1 MGAELSY
8 AGKRVVVTGC
18 ASGIGEATTRLLHEA
33 GAAIIGVDIKEPSA
47 PVKEYLQTDLS
58 DRASIDTTAAAIGSG
73 VDCLFNCAG
82 LPNGPSGQLVFA
94 VNFLG
99 LRHLAEQ
106 VIAGM
111 SSGASIVSVA
121 SVAGLMYQMRIPTIQ
136 EIVQMTD
143 YDEAAAWAKSHDA
156 LVADGYSFG
165 KECII
170 VWTAQRSY
178 ELAGKGIRMNS
189 VSPGPTDTPMMPHF
203 VEAVGADFMANFP
216 KPLGRNST
224 PEEQAWPL
232 VFLNSDGAS
241 YITGHNLMVDGGFT
255 SGLLTGNID
264 ATILMPPS
272 N

>member
-1 MGAELSY
+1 MSAKLDY
-8 AGKRVVVTGC
+8 TGKRVVVTGC
-18 ASGIGEATTRLLHEA
+18 ASGIGQAAAQLLHEA
-33 GAAIIGVDIKEPSA
+33 GAEIVGVDIKEPSVQ
-47 PVKEYLQTDLS
+47 VKEYVPADLS
-58 DRASIDTTAAAIGSG
+58 DRASIDAAAATIGAG

-99 LRHLAEQ
+99 LRHLTEQ
-106 VIAGM
+106 VITGM
-111 SSGASIVSVA
+111 SSGGSVVSVA
-121 SVAGLMYQMRIPTIQ
+121 SVAGLMYQIRIPTIQ
-136 EIVQMTD
+136 EIVKLTD
-143 YDEAAAWAKSHDA
+143 YDEATSWATSHDD
-156 LVADGYSFG
+156 LVADGYAFG

-189 VSPGPTDTPMMPHF
+189 ISPGPTDTPMMPHF

-224 PEEQAWPL
+224 PQEQAWPL
-232 VFLNSDGAS
+232 VFLNSDAAS

-264 ATILMPPS
+264 PTVLMPPMQ
-272 N
+272 